1 MTPTSIAR
9 RATSAWRACSASAPA
24 ASPQGIRRTQ
34 RRGQIR
40 RILILAFFVSFVSL
54 VSFVPAAPAAGQMT
68 GAPTAAFK
76 REPGMASSAL
86 PAPLREIGFDQNLD
100 QPVPLDGL
108 FTDEHG
114 RMVRLREYF
123 GTRPVVLAFAYYDCP
138 MLCTLVLNGL
148 TSALSVTSLEPG
160 KDFEIVTV
168 SFDSR
173 DTPATAAAKK
183 ASYLERY
190 KRAGAVRGWHFLT
203 AGQPSIDRLTK
214 AAGFRYV
221 WDSDTRQFAHPTGI
235 VVLTPDGR
243 LARYL
248 FGVEYGPRDLR
259 FAIVEA
265 SAGKVG
271 TPVDSLLLF
280 CYHYDP
286 MTGRYGL
293 IVMRALRVA
302 GAATVLALGTFIAL
316 MVRKEKRR
324 IRIPNPESRIPGL

>member
-1 MTPTSIAR
+1 MTRADPTR
-9 RATSAWRACSASAPA
+9 V
-24 ASPQGIRRTQ
+24 
-34 RRGQIR
+34 
-40 RILILAFFVSFVSL
+40 LIFAFVVSFVSL
-54 VSFVPAAPAAGQMT
+54 VSFVPAAPAAAQMT
-68 GAPTAAFK
+68 GAPTAGFK
-76 REPGMASSAL
+76 REPGMASSAV

-100 QPVPLDGL
+100 QPLPLDTT

-114 RMVRLREYF
+114 RVVRLGEYF

-148 TSALSVTSLEPG
+148 TSALNVTSLEPG
-160 KDFEIVTV
+160 TDFELVTI
-168 SFDSR
+168 SFDPR
-173 DTPATAAAKK
+173 DTPAAATAKK
-183 ASYLERY
+183 ASYIERY
-190 KRAGAVRGWHFLT
+190 KRPGAAAGWHFLT
-203 AGQPSIDRLTK
+203 GGQASIDRVTQ

-221 WDSDTRQFAHPTGI
+221 WDAATRQFAHPTGI

-259 FAIVEA
+259 LGIVEA

-271 TPVDSLLLF
+271 TPVDSLLLY

-302 GAATVLALGTFIAL
+302 GAATVLALGTFIVV

-324 IRIPNPESRIPGL
+324 TRYESRIPNPESRIPGV

>member
-1 MTPTSIAR
+1 MNKALPRTSVVSVRSVVALFVVL
-9 RATSAWRACSASAPA
+9 ALF
-24 ASPQGIRRTQ
+24 GIVVN
-34 RRGQIR
+34 
-40 RILILAFFVSFVSL
+40 A
-54 VSFVPAAPAAGQMT
+54 QMT
-68 GAPTAAFK
+68 GAPAVGFK
-76 REPGMASSAL
+76 RDPGMPSSAV

-100 QPVPLDGL
+100 QPVPLDTA
-108 FTDEHG
+108 FTDDHG
-114 RMVRLREYF
+114 RIVRLGEYF

-138 MLCTLVLNGL
+138 MLCTLVLNAL

-168 SFDSR
+168 SFDPR
-173 DTPATAAAKK
+173 DTPAMAAAKK

-190 KRAGAVRGWHFLT
+190 KRAGAATGWHFLT
-203 AGQPSIDRLTK
+203 GGQPSIDRLTK

-221 WDSDTRQFAHPTGI
+221 WDNETRQFAHPTGI

-259 FAIVEA
+259 LAIVEA

-271 TPVDSLLLF
+271 TPVDSLLLY

-293 IVMRALRVA
+293 IVMRVLRLA
-302 GAATVLALGTFIAL
+302 GAATVLALGTFIVV

-324 IRIPNPESRIPGL
+324 